1 MAGRRSK
8 YGTGVGHSLFRLNSL
23 WTLSH
28 LCRCTLKWTTQYVEN
43 ATPTRYLE
51 PTEKPF

>member
-23 WTLSH
+23 WTLSQ
-28 LCRCTLKWTTQYVEN
+28 LCRSSLKRTTQYVEN
-43 ATPTRYLE
+43 AMPTR
-51 PTEKPF
+51 